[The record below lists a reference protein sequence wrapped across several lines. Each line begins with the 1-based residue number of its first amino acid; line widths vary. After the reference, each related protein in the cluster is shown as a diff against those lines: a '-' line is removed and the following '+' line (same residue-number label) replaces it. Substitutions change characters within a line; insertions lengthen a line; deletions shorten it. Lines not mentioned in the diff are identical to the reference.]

1 MKLINNTLNLQFN
14 KLNLKFGLKHTFLFL
29 LSFAINWYLFGLQN
43 ISLVGAVI
51 TSFYFVIP
59 NKNIKVK
66 SLSKVPYIYL
76 TIILVTFLGSLATT
90 NLVLSLLLNLLVPF
104 VIVCIFSDET
114 NISGYRLHY
123 SMFIFM
129 QCFYITLDIFKFHLL
144 SAFIGLIIGY
154 IFEEVV
160 WSKNYININS
170 DILEFKEYF
179 IINLKSNY
187 IKLIYGLNL
196 DSLISRFAVRLS
208 IATAFSFILWKYLNL
223 PKWYWLSMSTCYTLV
238 PICNQINSRAFKRIQ
253 GTIIGA
259 IVFLVFSFLVRNPYI
274 SVILIVL
281 SVLLMLAYLPHSR
294 LTEYYAFSTYIALS
308 FSIVSL
314 SSITATSY
322 RLLYV
327 LVGAFMAVVF
337 NKLILPNKSEN
348 LCEQE

>member
-1 MKLINNTLNLQFN
+1 MKFINNTFNLQFN

-43 ISLVGAVI
+43 ISLVSAVI

-66 SLSKVPYIYL
+66 PLSKVPYIYL

-90 NLVLSLLLNLLVPF
+90 NLFLSLLLNLLVPF

-114 NISGYRLHY
+114 NITGYTFHY
-123 SMFIFM
+123 SMFIFI
-129 QCFYITLDIFKFHLL
+129 QCFDITLDIFKFHLL

-154 IFEEVV
+154 VFEEVI
-160 WSKNYININS
+160 WSDNYKSISS
-170 DILEFKEYF
+170 DIIDLKEY
-179 IINLKSNY
+179 ILINLKSNY
-187 IKLIYGLNL
+187 IKLRDGLNL
-196 DSLISRFAVRLS
+196 DLLTSRFAVRLS
-208 IATAFSFILWKYLNL
+208 IATVFSLVFWKYLNL

-259 IVFLVFSFLVRNPYI
+259 VVFLVCSFLVRNPYI
-274 SVILIVL
+274 SVILTVL

-294 LTEYYAFSTYIALS
+294 LAEYYAFSTYIALS
-308 FSIVSL
+308 FSIISL

-322 RLLYV
+322 RVLYV
-327 LVGAFMAVVF
+327 LAGAFIAIVF
-337 NKLILPNKSEN
+337 NELVLPNKSEN